1 MKWRD
6 NTMPR
11 TILRLN
17 SVSNK
22 WCNLVNNAFHFLTF
36 AVDTMGSSEGLIE
49 DCRPMTLMRYG
60 VYLRLWK
67 PLRGKGE
74 KESRKSSVGMC
85 KGDKAH
91 CTRDD
96 RGLQITLQSEQ

>member
-6 NTMPR
+6 NPMPR
-11 TILRLN
+11 TILALK
-17 SVSNK
+17 SASNK
-22 WCNLVNNAFHFLTF
+22 RCNLVNNAFHFLTF
-36 AVDTMGSSEGLIE
+36 AVDTTGSSEGLIE

-74 KESRKSSVGMC
+74 GGRSQGSCQWVCARETSHTVPEM
-85 KGDKAH
+85 
-91 CTRDD
+91 TRGC
-96 RGLQITLQSEQ
+96 R